1 MSQLLLLSF
10 LIFAA
15 AILYSSAGQAGGSG
29 YLAAMAFVGLAPHVM
44 KPSALVL
51 NILVA
56 AVGTVRFFRAG
67 LVSWRLLLPFAVGSV
82 PLAFAG
88 GVVSLPDPIYK
99 PVVGVILISAA
110 VWLLLPFQTPSDGPA
125 IKTASFVAAT
135 FCGAVIGFLSG
146 VTGTG
151 GGIFL
156 SPLLLWM
163 RWANAKESAGVSATF
178 ILINSIAAIIGH
190 VAKVAALPSEI
201 PFWAAAAFAG
211 GLIGSEIGSR
221 RLGSA
226 ALRRLLAIVLL
237 IAGGKLLAM

>member
-1 MSQLLLLSF
+1 MSQLILLSF
-10 LIFAA
+10 LIFTA
-15 AILYSSAGQAGGSG
+15 AILYSSVGQAGGSG
-29 YLAAMAFVGLAPHVM
+29 YLAAMAFVGLAPEVM

-51 NILVA
+51 NLLVA

-67 LVSWRLLLPFAVGSV
+67 LLSWRLVLPFAVGSA

-88 GVVSLPDPIYK
+88 GVISLPDSIYN
-99 PVVGVILISAA
+99 PAVGSILIFAA
-110 VWLLLPFQTPSDGPA
+110 IWLLMPLKTPSEGPA
-125 IKTASFVAAT
+125 TKTAPFIAAT

-146 VTGTG
+146 LTGTG

-156 SPLLLWM
+156 SPLLLWTG
-163 RWANAKESAGVSATF
+163 WANAKESAGASAPF

-190 VAKVAALPSEI
+190 LAKVASLPSEI
-201 PFWAAAAFAG
+201 PLWAAAAFAG

-221 RLGSA
+221 RLGSV

-237 IAGGKLLAM
+237 IAGGKLLVT